1 MERQTIFLDRNVD
14 SPPNQRKA
22 NEKNLQRVLQTSRKF
37 ILKRVLKSQYLPI
50 IENIKRKSNDHWFQ
64 CSIYITMLEENVGEY
79 VSLKRKSL
87 SIQAKKKSEW
97 KIWGIYISKQSVNA
111 IKKAGVEVE
120 KYQWLLMDRANIL
133 NIQRDLCFLWR
144 QTHELKKKKNGEGHR
159 QSLIDSSLD
168 PPRQAVGF
176 ILKEEPGLRQRR
188 DFVDFVFQ
196 SAPSGDWRENR
207 LCGGGEAGEDSATV
221 QWDTRWDDG
230 MNQGGKSGQKSLDFG
245 GTAQGTCW

>member
-1 MERQTIFLDRNVD
+1 MERQTIFLDKNVD

-22 NEKNLQRVLQTSRKF
+22 NEKNLKRVLQTSRKF
-37 ILKRVLKSQYLPI
+37 ILKRVLKSQYLLI
-50 IENIKRKSNDHWFQ
+50 IENIKRKSNDQWFQ

-111 IKKAGVEVE
+111 LKKAGVEVE

-144 QTHELKKKKNGEGHR
+144 QTHE
-159 QSLIDSSLD
+159 
-168 PPRQAVGF
+168 
-176 ILKEEPGLRQRR
+176 
-188 DFVDFVFQ
+188 
-196 SAPSGDWRENR
+196 
-207 LCGGGEAGEDSATV
+207 
-221 QWDTRWDDG
+221 
-230 MNQGGKSGQKSLDFG
+230 
-245 GTAQGTCW
+245 